1 MLFSTHVW
9 ILTHMYGKRH
19 TCVKKATQLYVC
31 KCLPFTTHVWEKP
44 LTCLFPPEL
53 SVNNHQ
59 LYPYWLT
66 HTRAC
71 WTILPSMASLDGWL
85 TTINQPPL
93 HTIQKAPESPLE
105 MARADSG
112 LLCLLHQYKGGLPLQ
127 NSASTNQPK
136 LRSQLSDIINSSR
149 KKNKVPHCVS
159 KTSYSC

>member
-1 MLFSTHVW
+1 MAQRAATKDIPMCNPPPPLGLFSPLH
-9 ILTHMYGKRH
+9 
-19 TCVKKATQLYVC
+19 KKLRTQL
-31 KCLPFTTHVWEKP
+31 
-44 LTCLFPPEL
+44 
-53 SVNNHQ
+53 NNHQ
-59 LYPYWLT
+59 LYPYWLK
-66 HTRAC
+66 HTPAC

-85 TTINQPPL
+85 TTINQPPHPSSLRL

-149 KKNKVPHCVS
+149 KKTKMLQCVS
-159 KTSYSC
+159 KTSNSC